1 MNGGSFSGL
10 EQYFAGEALEQGSLE
25 EEFQD
30 VQEGIY
36 DSKDGYGTIS
46 VEISDLQ
53 AESAPADTYYD
64 SRPGDVILNLRGTVA
79 VTSGSGSGLPREAE
93 ERRNGRNPYA
103 SGWRTVSGKICN
115 PQFQELIH

>member
-36 DSKDGYGTIS
+36 DAKDGYGTIS

-64 SRPGDVILNLRGTVA
+64 SRPGDVILNLKGTVA
-79 VTSGSGSGLPREAE
+79 VTSGSGSGLPREAGG
-93 ERRNGRNPYA
+93 EREWPEPVCFRMEDGV
-103 SGWRTVSGKICN
+103 WKICN